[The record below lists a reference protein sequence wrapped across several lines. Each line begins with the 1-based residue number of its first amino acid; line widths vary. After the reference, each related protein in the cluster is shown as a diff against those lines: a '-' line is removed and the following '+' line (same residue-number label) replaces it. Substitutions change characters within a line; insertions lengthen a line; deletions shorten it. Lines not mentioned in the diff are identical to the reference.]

1 MITLTKNKI
10 TYFEYEILEEY
21 MSGIMLMGSEIKV
34 IKGNMATIKDSFCY
48 IKNNEIFLK
57 GMNVPVKLINTW
69 SHEPS
74 RDRKLLLN
82 KSEITKIGKQIT
94 QDGLTLVPLSI
105 NLTKT
110 GLIKVKLG
118 LGKGKK
124 LYDKRNSLR
133 EKDLKI
139 EINRKNNSTI

>member
-1 MITLTKNKI
+1 MKTLTKNKI
-10 TYFEYEILEEY
+10 AYFEYDILQEY
-21 MSGIMLMGSEIKV
+21 VSGIKLIGSEIKP

-57 GMNVPVKLINTW
+57 GMHVPVKLINAW

-82 KSEITKIGKQIT
+82 KSEIIKIGKLIA

-105 NLTKT
+105 NLTRT

-133 EKDLKI
+133 EKDLTM
-139 EINRKNNSTI
+139 EINRKTIV